1 MSKEQNQLDYTVQ
14 FLRQKL
20 KSNTLSLDEK
30 RVCLFYLN
38 ELKTLT
44 CCPDEERFRPF
55 HKCIGGTGDRM
66 VFQKFVLRDKNNNIC
81 LNSDNSLK
89 SIICGF
95 QDFQTY
101 LQYIRG
107 EKEVH
112 PRSFAFY
119 NGIPQADYIE
129 IEKFMLNQFGR

>member
-1 MSKEQNQLDYTVQ
+1 MSKEQSQLDYTIQ
-14 FLRQKL
+14 FFRQKL
-20 KSNTLSLDEK
+20 KNDTLPLDEK

-38 ELKTLT
+38 ELKTAV

-66 VFQKFVLRDKNNNIC
+66 VFLKFVLRDKSNNVC
-81 LNSDNSLK
+81 LNPDNSLK
-89 SIICGF
+89 SSICCF
-95 QDFQTY
+95 QDFSTY

-107 EKEVH
+107 EKEV
-112 PRSFAFY
+112 RSQPFSFY

-129 IEKFMLNQFGR
+129 MERFKLNQFDR